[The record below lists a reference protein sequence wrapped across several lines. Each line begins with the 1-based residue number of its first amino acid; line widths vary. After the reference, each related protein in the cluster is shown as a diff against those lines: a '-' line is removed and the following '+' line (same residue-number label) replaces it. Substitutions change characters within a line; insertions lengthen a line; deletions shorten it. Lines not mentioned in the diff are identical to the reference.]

1 MTNYN
6 EQDLNKL
13 IEIVQDAYVDD
24 NEIIE
29 LRERKIEVI
38 RALSN
43 DEQNVKLL
51 AQLTAIEMMLTMATM
66 KKTQRENYLKNN
78 K

>member
-6 EQDLNKL
+6 EKDLNKL
-13 IEIVQDAYVDD
+13 IEIVQDSYIDD

-38 RALSN
+38 RALKN

-51 AQLTAIEMMLTMATM
+51 AQLTAIEMMLTLATM
-66 KKTQRENYLKNN
+66 KKTQRKNYLNNN

>member
-6 EQDLNKL
+6 EKDLQKL
-13 IEIVQDAYVDD
+13 IEIAQDSYIDD

-51 AQLTAIEMMLTMATM
+51 AQLTAIEMMLTLATM
-66 KKTQRENYLKNN
+66 KKTQRENYLRNN

>member
-6 EQDLNKL
+6 EKDLQKL

-38 RALSN
+38 RALQN
-43 DEQNVKLL
+43 DGQNVKLL

-66 KKTQRENYLKNN
+66 KKTQRENYLRNN

>member
-6 EQDLNKL
+6 EKDLEKL

-51 AQLTAIEMMLTMATM
+51 AQLVAIEMMLTMATM

>member
-6 EQDLNKL
+6 EKDLQKL

-38 RALSN
+38 RALQN
-43 DEQNVKLL
+43 YGQNVKLL

-66 KKTQRENYLKNN
+66 KKTQRENYLRNN

>member
-6 EQDLNKL
+6 EQDLQKL
-13 IEIVQDAYVDD
+13 IEIVQDSFVDE

-38 RALSN
+38 RALSK

-51 AQLTAIEMMLTMATM
+51 AQLVSIEMMLTMATM
-66 KKTQRENYLKNN
+66 KKTQRENYIRNN

>member
-6 EQDLNKL
+6 EKDLQKL

-29 LRERKIEVI
+29 LRGRKIEVI
-38 RALSN
+38 RELQN

-66 KKTQRENYLKNN
+66 KKTQRENYLRNN